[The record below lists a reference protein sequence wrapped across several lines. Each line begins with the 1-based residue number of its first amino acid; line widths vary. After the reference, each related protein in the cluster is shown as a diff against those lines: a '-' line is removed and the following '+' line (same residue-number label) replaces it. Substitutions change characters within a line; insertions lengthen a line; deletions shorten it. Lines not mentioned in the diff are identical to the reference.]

1 LAETQRITLDAR
13 TADALCGEHSGEVL
27 TFIVVIAV
35 VHVGKAA

>member
-1 LAETQRITLDAR
+1 MAETKRITLDAG
-13 TADALCGEHSGEVL
+13 TADASRGQHSGEVL